1 MRSKLASTVNPEQN
15 PGDAESHPKRR
26 GWTLRR
32 SAIVIA
38 MGAAALVLAV
48 PTTASANVLTAL
60 PQNADGLEQ
69 TYSPAYDFDTDG
81 CYSTAAIGTDGTLNP
96 GLPLGGA
103 VNGNC
108 HDMAQLNNDNTYSRE
123 KCNNDWCAVM
133 YASYFEKDQDT
144 DVLPI
149 GHTHDWEHVVV
160 WIYNNTVQYVAVSQH
175 SSFSLLPASSILFN
189 GTHPK
194 IVYQKDGAGSHDFRF
209 ANTND
214 EPPENATGTWFFPR
228 LVGWN
233 GYPAG
238 YRDKLMNA
246 DFGEATIKINDANF
260 DWYLATTLPAGIPF
274 DPWA

>member
-1 MRSKLASTVNPEQN
+1 MLSSTVNPEQN
-15 PGDAESHPKRR
+15 PGDAASRPKRR
-26 GWTLRR
+26 GWTFRR
-32 SAIVIA
+32 SAIVTAI
-38 MGAAALVLAV
+38 GAAALVLAV
-48 PTTASANVLTAL
+48 PTTASANVLTLL
-60 PQNADGLEQ
+60 PQNADAVEQ
-69 TYSPAYDFDTDG
+69 TWSPSYDFDTDG
-81 CYSTAAIGTDGTLNP
+81 CYSTAAIGADGTLNP

-103 VNGNC
+103 VNGHC
-108 HDMAQLNNDNTYSRE
+108 HDLAQLTNDNTYSRE
-123 KCNNDWCAVM
+123 KCNNGWCAVV

-160 WIYNNTVQYVAVSQH
+160 WTSNNAVQYVAVSQH

-214 EPPENATGTWFFPR
+214 EPPENVTGTWFFPR